1 LPWTAKSSIE
11 SAPDFFTID
20 SSDDVTGAAPMPL
33 LDDIGLTIRES
44 LPLVVDILNEYG
56 SSDRVK
62 VTSLGKFVPINELY
76 PDVAAVG

>member
-1 LPWTAKSSIE
+1 
-11 SAPDFFTID
+11 
-20 SSDDVTGAAPMPL
+20 MPL